1 MIIEVFGPPA
11 AGKTTFAR
19 NLAAYLKGR
28 GRAVELILSC
38 RPAETIERDG
48 VGQPAPQPLAAMRR
62 LTRPAIEYLACIGH
76 MSVGSRQTSIASELL
91 ALLPPTSPVS
101 LVRLHQYITRLESSW
116 RLVEQSDATVIIDQ
130 GFVQVVCSL
139 VLLHVR
145 TPSASAIEQA
155 LALIPKADQW
165 IRIDAPR
172 YLLRSRLEARRRH
185 QSWIERRFELN
196 TETSLRSIEVLDML
210 DPILRQYAPRI
221 ARVGLD
227 ESWPPSDLPG
237 ITELCSAMT
246 QADALG
252 VRAR

>member
-1 MIIEVFGPPA
+1 MIIELFGPPT

-28 GRAVELILSC
+28 GRAVELILSF

-48 VGQPAPQPLAAMRR
+48 VGRPAPQPLAAMRR
-62 LTRPAIEYLACIGH
+62 LTRPAIEYLACMGH

-91 ALLPPTSPVS
+91 ALLPPASPVS

-130 GFVQVVCSL
+130 GFVQAVCSL
-139 VLLHVR
+139 VLHVR

-172 YLLRSRLEARRRH
+172 YLLRARLEARRRG
-185 QSWIERRFELN
+185 QNWIERRFELD
-196 TETSLRSIEVLDML
+196 TETSLRSIEVLNML
-210 DPILRQYAPRI
+210 DPIFRQYAPRI
-221 ARVGLD
+221 ARVDLD
-227 ESWPPSDLPG
+227 ESWPLRDLPG

-246 QADALG
+246 QANALG
-252 VRAR
+252 MRAR

>member
-1 MIIEVFGPPA
+1 
-11 AGKTTFAR
+11 
-19 NLAAYLKGR
+19 
-28 GRAVELILSC
+28 
-38 RPAETIERDG
+38 
-48 VGQPAPQPLAAMRR
+48 
-62 LTRPAIEYLACIGH
+62 
-76 MSVGSRQTSIASELL
+76 
-91 ALLPPTSPVS
+91 
-101 LVRLHQYITRLESSW
+101 
-116 RLVEQSDATVIIDQ
+116 
-130 GFVQVVCSL
+130 

-165 IRIDAPR
+165 IRIDAPK
-172 YLLRSRLEARRRH
+172 YLLRARLEARRRG
-185 QSWIERRFELN
+185 QSWIERRFEFD

-237 ITELCSAMT
+237 ITELRSAMT